1 MEKKTVHRISVRPI
15 ESSPHKKTLESTVCL
30 LQRVYSI
37 KNVLNKSFKQ
47 QCKLLKLTKE
57 IHVAVMF

>member
-37 KNVLNKSFKQ
+37 KKCIKQ
-47 QCKLLKLTKE
+47 IIQ
-57 IHVAVMF
+57 VAM

>member
-15 ESSPHKKTLESTVCL
+15 ESSPHKKKTLESTVCL

-37 KNVLNKSFKQ
+37 KNVLNKSFK
-47 QCKLLKLTKE
+47 
-57 IHVAVMF
+57 